1 MIFLLIIIGIFIA
14 ASIYYYFKAEGLNQQ
29 LVGIRRELFET
40 RKESQTLLEAS
51 TLIAQKSEEMLKQRF
66 TMIQNRLGEDKSVDI
81 YAPLINNYAKI
92 FLETMR
98 GKGQMHKVTQ
108 KCYEGFQ
115 VGSYRRFTGFVGS
128 LDTPIKRA
136 WGQNNLSG
144 LITFIE
150 LIATH
155 YEAVEKKSLLASGS
169 NSAQQRDP

>member
-14 ASIYYYFKAEGLNQQ
+14 ASIYYYFKSEGLNQQ
-29 LVGIRRELFET
+29 LVGLKRELFET
-40 RKESQTLLEAS
+40 RKESQALLEAS
-51 TLIAQKSEEMLKQRF
+51 ALMAQKSEEMLKQRF
-66 TMIQNRLGEDKSVDI
+66 TMIQNRLGENSSVDV
-81 YAPLINNYAKI
+81 YAPLVNNYAKI

-98 GKGQMHKVTQ
+98 GKGKMHKVTQ

-115 VGSYRRFTGFVGS
+115 VGSYRKFTGFVNS

-155 YEAVEKKSLLASGS
+155 YETIGTKKAS
-169 NSAQQRDP
+169 